1 MRSAFSPQHSGNCRS
16 IFLCSDYL
24 KAATLLIA
32 AFFVLLSNSV
42 GANPADTAA
51 DSLSDVNQQSLFV
64 GSPEQL
70 REQAVQIGRSGDYEP
85 AIAILKRVLQRD
97 SDNAGALHDLLII
110 LGWNEQDRE
119 VLHLADRLESQTAP
133 VDVLET
139 LARSSRNV
147 GDFEQSVRWY
157 KLAIS
162 NSPGRLDGHL
172 GLAMVYADMD
182 RQEEALRT
190 LHAVSIDKHRR
201 PRLLMAEAYIH
212 SSRADYGQTIATCDA
227 ILAIEPNHRGALR
240 SKMLA
245 MQHLLLPEQALEIA
259 SAHPGILTD
268 DEFAQ
273 LRSDWAAVQIRWANQ
288 TVKIKSATDKPLKI
302 TLNEMADISRQFED
316 NDAVQQ
322 RNRFDRIVA
331 LRTQQRMT
339 ETVSEYEELADT
351 TEFIPAYVLRA
362 AASAYLYLEQP
373 EKAQELLARALEQ
386 EPDDFGLNHD
396 MFYVHVDLEQ
406 HQRAMDLAENMRQN
420 QPVWH
425 QLPGSRVVKRN
436 PQRMQAEITAGVSL
450 ALADQLPQSQIHFET
465 LLARAPH
472 NTDLRQELATVYRRR
487 GWTNAALFEYQQ
499 VLSVEPD
506 LTAARVGYAH
516 ALLDS
521 RQYEL
526 ADQEINILVSDMPA
540 RLDVIRL
547 RQRWE
552 QHNKHQVHVESSFGD
567 SSGDQFGSQQYKVDG
582 YIFVKPLAYRYRPFV
597 RTSDAFAEF
606 PEGDARRQRI
616 GVGVE
621 YRGIGWLGS
630 LELNGNRNGGGEIGL
645 RSQMEWLAS
654 DYWSLAAGLETNSD
668 AVPLRGHRIGVDADR
683 FGARLTY
690 RANESRQVSFSGDRL
705 QFSDGNERNS
715 WSLQGRQRVLTRPSF
730 KVDLDAEIFTSNSS
744 EQNVVYFN
752 PSHDSSLLVT
762 AINEW
767 RTYRRYD
774 FAFVQQFNIGFGY
787 YQQDSFGT
795 RPIGSLEYLANVD
808 FNESLSAQ
816 FGVRHARN
824 VYDGESEDATFF
836 TLAIGGAF

>member
-1 MRSAFSPQHSGNCRS
+1 MKLTC
-16 IFLCSDYL
+16 YL
-24 KAATLLIA
+24 KTTASLTL
-32 AFFVLLSNSV
+32 AFFLLLTPFVNASSLEDDAVLPRDHSRQSV
-42 GANPADTAA
+42 FVEPAD
-51 DSLSDVNQQSLFV
+51 
-64 GSPEQL
+64 QL
-70 REQAVQIGRSGDYEP
+70 REQAVQSGRSGDYES
-85 AIAILKRVLQRD
+85 AITILEQLLLRD
-97 SDNAGALHDLLII
+97 ADDVGALHDLLII
-110 LGWNEQDRE
+110 LGWNEQDQQA
-119 VLHLADRLESQTAP
+119 LQLAERLDSRSAP
-133 VDVLET
+133 LDVLET
-139 LARSSRNV
+139 LAKSSRNV
-147 GDFEQSVRWY
+147 GDFEQSARWY
-157 KLAIS
+157 ELAIS
-162 NSPGRLDGHL
+162 RSPSRLESHL
-172 GLAMVYADMD
+172 GLALVYADMD

-201 PRLLMAEAYIH
+201 PRLLMVEAYIH
-212 SSRADYGQTIATCDA
+212 SSWADYGQTIATCDA
-227 ILAIEPNHRGALR
+227 ILVIEPNHRGALR
-240 SKMLA
+240 SKLLA

-268 DEFAQ
+268 DEIAQ

-288 TVKIKSATDKPLKI
+288 TVKSESAVDKPLKI

-362 AASAYLYLEQP
+362 AAGAYLHLEQP
-373 EKAQELLARALEQ
+373 KKAQELLLRALEQ

-450 ALADQLPQSQIHFET
+450 ALADQLPQSQSHFET

-487 GWTNAALFEYQQ
+487 GWTNRALFEYQQ

-506 LTAARVGYAH
+506 LTAARVGYVH

-521 RQYEL
+521 RQFER
-526 ADQEINILVSDMPA
+526 ADEEISALVSDAPA
-540 RLDVIRL
+540 RPGVMRL

-582 YIFVKPLAYRYRPFV
+582 YFFVKPLAYRYRPFV

-616 GVGVE
+616 GAGVE
-621 YRGIGWLGS
+621 YRGIDWLGS

-645 RSQMEWLAS
+645 SSQMEWLAS
-654 DYWSLAAGLETNSD
+654 DHWSLAAELETNSD

-795 RPIGSLEYLANVD
+795 SPIGSLEYRANVD
-808 FNESLSAQ
+808 FNEGLSVQ